1 MTTFT
6 MITIHSAKQK
16 NLSEQ
21 EFQKLYSI
29 IVKAYADTESEM
41 WGKNYVRVSEL
52 DFRKFIAADE
62 ILVAFLNDN
71 VVGGL
76 RYYRSSEDT
85 FGFGLFG
92 ADFSLSGK
100 GIGRALINR
109 VEEEVKK
116 SGCKKIKIEILRPK
130 NFELPIKKV
139 LHNWYQRLRYMH
151 TGTVDF
157 AEEFPDRAIGILVP
171 CVFDYYVKEFER

>member
-1 MTTFT
+1 

-21 EFQKLYSI
+21 EFQQLYRI

-41 WGKNYVRVSEL
+41 WGKNYVRVSEV
-52 DFRKFIAADE
+52 DFRKFIQADE
-62 ILVAFLNDN
+62 ILVAFMNDR

-76 RYYRSSEDT
+76 RYYRSSEDI

-116 SGCKKIKIEILRPK
+116 AGFKKIKIEILRPK
-130 NFELPIKKV
+130 NFELPIKKN
-139 LHNWYQRLRYMH
+139 LHDWYQRLGYQYQ
-151 TGTVDF
+151 GSVDF
-157 AEEFPDRAIGILVP
+157 EQEFPDRAIGILVP
-171 CVFDYYVKEFER
+171 CVFDYYEKVIE